1 MHFRS
6 SVCAFLCALPAICLS
21 AAAFATTPTI
31 KVTSPGNNS
40 QSTSPVNFVA
50 TASSPD
56 CAQGVSAIRIYSAPG
71 VEAYTSAGGKLDA
84 FLNLPTGTYQTTV
97 VAYDN
102 CGGAASANVTV
113 TTTGETTPGGFLY
126 AVNNNYYGGNNVN
139 NVQGFTIVA
148 SNGALAPTGQGPV
161 EANVAPWS
169 AASDKG
175 GYRLYVGDMVSG
187 DVFAYFI
194 DRRNGYLNPVP
205 GAPFAVNRSVTAV
218 AVHPSGQWVYATR
231 DEQTGGD
238 GIEVFEV
245 QSNGS
250 LVQAPGSPYSA
261 QAGPQSLVVDPN
273 GKYLYVG
280 SQTNQ
285 ASYINVY
292 EINASTGALT
302 QVSGSPFPLNP
313 PSNCPSGGVDPSD
326 IIDDAGK
333 FIFTSDAADNYISGF
348 TIGSGGDLTQMS
360 GSPYVDNNGCVTSPN
375 CPSTCFFNPTSL
387 AIDGTGKWLYALNS
401 GLGDLS
407 LYAIQSNGTLKY
419 VKDIGSGL
427 GDFVQIRT
435 DATGKYLYA
444 PGGGGFGSS
453 NGTYYAISGFAINST
468 TGDLTATPGS
478 PYTFYEPGSY
488 PTFQALTVTP

>member
-1 MHFRS
+1 MNSRLMRALGFILP
-6 SVCAFLCALPAICLS
+6 VFLVT

-31 KVTSPGNNS
+31 TVTSPTNDS
-40 QSTSPVNFVA
+40 TTTSPVNYVA
-50 TASSPD
+50 TATNPD
-56 CAQGVSAIRIYSAPG
+56 CAQGISAMRIYSAPG
-71 VEAYTSAGGKLDA
+71 VMAYTSAGGNLNA
-84 FLNLPTGTYQTTV
+84 YINLPAGTYQTTV

-102 CGGAASANVTV
+102 CGGAAAANVTV
-113 TTTGETTPGGFLY
+113 TTTGEETPGGFVY
-126 AVNNNYYGGNNVN
+126 AVNNNYYGGNTVN

-161 EANVAPWS
+161 QANVAPWS

-194 DRRNGYLNPVP
+194 NRDNGYLSPVP

-231 DEQTGGD
+231 DETAGGD
-238 GIEVFEV
+238 GIEVFQV
-245 QSNGS
+245 QSDGS
-250 LVQAPGSPYSA
+250 LVQAAGSPYLT
-261 QAGPQSLVVDPN
+261 QIGPQSLVVDPA

-280 SQTNQ
+280 TQSQQ
-285 ASYINVY
+285 ASFIVVF
-292 EINASTGALT
+292 EIDSTTGGLT
-302 QVSGSPFPLNP
+302 QISGSPFPLDP
-313 PSNCPSGGVDPSD
+313 PLTCPSGGVDPTD

-333 FIFTSDAADNYISGF
+333 FIYTSDATDNYISGF
-348 TIGSGGDLTQMS
+348 TIGAGGSLTQMS
-360 GSPYVDNNGCVTSPN
+360 GSPYEDTGCVTSPN

-401 GLGDLS
+401 GLLDFS

-427 GDFVQIRT
+427 GNFVQIRT

-444 PGGGGFGSS
+444 PGGGVLASGSGEYFG
-453 NGTYYAISGFAINST
+453 IMGFAIDST
-468 TGDLTATPGS
+468 NGDLTPLPGS
-478 PYTFYEPGSY
+478 PYTFYEPTTY
-488 PTFQALTVTP
+488 PAFSALTVTP